1 MHGVLVAVHAV
12 LLHFQAIRI
21 VTTVLLGDVVAVL
34 AVLARQGDLGANVTC
49 LGHELHLSLTV
60 VHSRT

>member
-1 MHGVLVAVHAV
+1 MERACFATWAE
-12 LLHFQAIRI
+12 LLHFKTVWI

-49 LGHELHLSLTV
+49 LGHGLSLSN
-60 VHSRT
+60 SRA